1 MITQDYDSLEV
12 GEKCRDTEVLDMAP
26 RPDGE
31 HAAVRSSFAMRNRLG
46 TDAWVGTLALLAAG
60 RAAAA

>member
-12 GEKCRDTEVLDMAP
+12 GEKCRDTEVLDMAA

-31 HAAVRSSFAMRNRLG
+31 HAAVRSSLG
-46 TDAWVGTLALLAAG
+46 TDAWVGTLALLAAD